1 MEGLADIPL
10 PALMVAGAF
19 AVVLLIGL
27 LSRLQWAYVI
37 VGVMFFLASLGVAR
51 KWWGGVQAL
60 WLFPIQ
66 NNRSVLYI
74 TAGSMLIVCV
84 IGHLHRM
91 RFGSMPSQA
100 FVLLVMALYASLMRF
115 VQESPAD
122 GAASIAFSMCTI
134 LPLLLVV
141 PALLA
146 EWRDWTTLIRTL
158 AITNAAWLAAVVV
171 QFGINPA
178 QLTIDRSS
186 RFVGLTGN
194 PQHAGVYLA
203 VTATIALWLF
213 LNDHKQRYR
222 LLWLGMLG
230 LNGILLAWTGSRTG
244 MGMFVIGL
252 SGVLY
257 SRVGRSILY
266 LPVVVFALAGAYQLA
281 LALGVD
287 LGLERLASTQNT
299 RADAWGTLIEN
310 GLENPLFGVG
320 ISDAGDSENSY
331 LYGFAAYGLGMVL
344 LTGLLMLVSAR
355 IVWKLFSI
363 RRYVEPYQRSLID
376 LIIAYIG
383 MYFAGA
389 VFEGY
394 IMARVAANLVLFIL
408 FSSMASRLL
417 GQVQTDQVWA
427 EEEGWEESDEW
438 QTAEDDGG
446 DEYAEPEAYD
456 EGDEYGG
463 YEPAT
468 EY

>member
-1 MEGLADIPL
+1 MEGLSEIPL
-10 PALMVAGAF
+10 PALMAAGAF
-19 AVVLLIGL
+19 AVAMLIGL

-60 WLFPIQ
+60 WLYPAQ
-66 NNRSVLYI
+66 SNRSALYV
-74 TAGSMLIVCV
+74 TAGSLLIVSV

-91 RFGSMPSQA
+91 RFGSLPSQG
-100 FVLLVMALYASLMRF
+100 FVLLVMALYAALMRF

-122 GAASIAFSMCTI
+122 GAASIAFTLCTI

-146 EWRDWTTLIRTL
+146 EWEDWTTLIRTL
-158 AITNAAWLAAVVV
+158 AITNLGWVGAVAV
-171 QFGINPA
+171 QFAINPA
-178 QLTIDRSS
+178 QLTIDRSA

-203 VTATIALWLF
+203 VTATIALWLL

-222 LLWLGMLG
+222 LLWMGLLG

-252 SGVLY
+252 TGVLY

-266 LPVVVFALAGAYQLA
+266 LPVVVFALAGAYQLMM
-281 LALGVD
+281 ALGVD

-299 RADAWGTLIEN
+299 RSEAWSKLISN
-310 GLENPLFGVG
+310 GLSSPLFGVG
-320 ISDAGDSENSY
+320 ISEAGDSENSY
-331 LYGFAAYGLGMVL
+331 LYGFAAYGLGMVV
-344 LTGLLMLVSAR
+344 LTGLLVAVSAR
-355 IVWKLFSI
+355 VVWKLFWV
-363 RRYVEPYQRSLID
+363 RRYVEPYQRALID

-389 VFEGY
+389 LFEGY
-394 IMARVAANLVLFIL
+394 IMARVAANLVLFL
-408 FSSMASRLL
+408 VFSSMASRLL
-417 GQVQTDQVWA
+417 AQVQEEQAWA
-427 EEEGWEESDEW
+427 AEQEWDEHAESAEWDADGEEAYE
-438 QTAEDDGG
+438 EDDDFG
-446 DEYAEPEAYD
+446 A
-456 EGDEYGG
+456 
-463 YEPAT
+463 YEPAA